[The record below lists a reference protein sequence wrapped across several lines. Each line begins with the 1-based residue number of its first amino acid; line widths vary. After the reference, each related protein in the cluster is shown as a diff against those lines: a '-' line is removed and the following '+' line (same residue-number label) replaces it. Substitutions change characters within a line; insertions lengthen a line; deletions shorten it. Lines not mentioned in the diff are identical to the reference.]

1 MHHVR
6 TEILR
11 GLIIV
16 VASAIPFL
24 ELISDALLHY
34 IGRPYFIF
42 SIPDKCLFT
51 VTNFLHT
58 LFYRF
63 RFILDNS
70 GIIIFGERI
79 LSVTQ
84 DL

>member
-42 SIPDKCLFT
+42 SIPDKCLFSDK
-51 VTNFLHT
+51 FLTHAISPHPIH
-58 LFYRF
+58 L
-63 RFILDNS
+63 
-70 GIIIFGERI
+70 
-79 LSVTQ
+79 
-84 DL
+84 